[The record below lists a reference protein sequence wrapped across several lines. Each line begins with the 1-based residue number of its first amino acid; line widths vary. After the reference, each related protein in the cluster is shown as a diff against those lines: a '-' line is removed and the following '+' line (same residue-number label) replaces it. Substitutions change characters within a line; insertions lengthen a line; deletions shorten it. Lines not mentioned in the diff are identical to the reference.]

1 MKPVFRASFLN
12 FVGNSNM
19 ADNTTDMLRFQELE
33 QKRKMMEEEAAE
45 FSSILESVSF
55 PSFDI
60 SFACYLVK

>member
-1 MKPVFRASFLN
+1 
-12 FVGNSNM
+12 M

-55 PSFDI
+55 PYFHI